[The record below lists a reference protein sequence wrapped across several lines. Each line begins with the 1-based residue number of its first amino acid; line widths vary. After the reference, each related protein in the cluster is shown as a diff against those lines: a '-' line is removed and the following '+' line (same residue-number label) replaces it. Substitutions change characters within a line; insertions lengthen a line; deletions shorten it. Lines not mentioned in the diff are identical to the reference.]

1 MAEKIKVHAQVL
13 VRLKKGLLDPQG
25 KAVQGALNSLGYK
38 GATKVRVGKLIELEM
53 EGENTNNM
61 EAAVQEMCQKLLSN
75 PVIEDFEVKILTP

>member
-25 KAVQGALNSLGYK
+25 KAVQGALHSLGYK